1 MGVVHVSGYQVGN
14 VVRYLGTEPK
24 AWLTRGGLAK
34 VIQVSKKGRLR
45 LAGKGGA
52 PQYIESDECEL
63 VSATDEHGI
72 FDRRPR
78 GSGHSFPA
86 QAVTELPQPE
96 PAQDPQPDPEPAQPD
111 PWEPVRAI
119 WPTYE
124 DGAPVMLDDWV
135 EMGGEPVQVV
145 EFDIDANNA
154 LICGYGS
161 NLAIKPGEHAQRSE
175 PDSIERIMADVR
187 EVVTADAEMTD
198 WLEWIVRRAA
208 KVGGAS

>member
-1 MGVVHVSGYQVGN
+1 MSDYQVGN
-14 VVRYLGTEPK
+14 VVRYLGTEPHK
-24 AWLTRGGLAK
+24 WLTRGGLAK
-34 VIQVSKKGRLR
+34 VIFVSKAGRLR
-45 LAGKGGA
+45 LAGKGGSA
-52 PQYIESDECEL
+52 QYVESDQVEL

-72 FDRRPR
+72 FDRKPR

-96 PAQDPQPDPEPAQPD
+96 PAPDPMPDPEPAQPD
-111 PWEPVRAI
+111 PWEPVRSI

-124 DGAPVMLDDWV
+124 DGALVLLDDWV
-135 EMGGEPVQVV
+135 VMGGEPVQVV
-145 EFDIDANNA
+145 EIDIDANGA
-154 LICGYGS
+154 LVCGFGS
-161 NLAIKPGEHAQRSE
+161 NLAVKPGEHVQRAE

-187 EVVTADAEMTD
+187 EAVTADAEMTD